1 MKYLVVL
8 GDGMADYPRP
18 ELDNQTPLQYAV
30 TPNMDLIAAQ
40 GKTGMVQTV
49 PAGYPPGSDVANLSV
64 MGYAPEKYYTGRS
77 PLEAVSMGV
86 ELAEQDVAFR
96 CNLVTLSGDAGYE
109 NKTMEDYS
117 AGEITSEE
125 AAELIAAV
133 NQKLASSER
142 RFYPGISYRHLMV
155 WPQGPLEIILTP
167 PHDISG
173 RTRSEYLPNGEGR
186 ETILEMMRAS
196 YHLLKDHPVNRARAQ
211 RGLRPA
217 NSVWLWGQGKKPALP
232 LFKELYGLQG
242 AVISAV
248 DLIMGIG
255 ICAGLEVIKVP
266 GATGNIHTN
275 FRGKAEAALNALRDG
290 ADFVYVH
297 IEAPDEA
304 GHQGETE
311 TKVKAIEEI
320 DRLVLAPLLQNL
332 PEIGDYKILLLPD
345 HPTPLSIKTHTAEPV
360 PFALMDSRAATAGNK
375 SYNEQA
381 AAAAG
386 VVIPNGPALMKLFIA
401 K

>member
-1 MKYLVVL
+1 MKYIVVV

-18 ELDNQTPLQYAV
+18 ELDNKTPLQYAV
-30 TPNMDLIAAQ
+30 TPNMDLLAAQ
-40 GKTGMVQTV
+40 GKTGMVKTV
-49 PAGYPPGSDVANLSV
+49 PNGFPPGSDVANLSV

-96 CNLVTLSGDAGYE
+96 CNLITLSDDAGYE
-109 NKTMEDYS
+109 QKTMVDYS

-133 NQKLASSER
+133 NQELGGSER

-155 WPQGPLEIILTP
+155 WQGGPVKVELTP
-167 PHDISG
+167 PHDISD
-173 RTRSEYLPNGEGR
+173 RSVTDYLPKGEGQD
-186 ETILEMMRAS
+186 ILLEIMRNS
-196 YHLLKDHPVNRARAQ
+196 YLLLKDHPVNRSRIQ

-217 NSVWLWGQGKKPALP
+217 NSVWLWGQGKKPSLP

-255 ICAGLEVIKVP
+255 ICAGLEIIKVP

-275 FRGKAEAALNALRDG
+275 FLGKAEVALTALRDG
-290 ADFVYVH
+290 ADFIYLHV
-297 IEAPDEA
+297 EAPDEA

-320 DRLVLAPLLQNL
+320 DRLVLATLLKSL
-332 PEIGDYKILLLPD
+332 PEFGDYKIMLLPD

-360 PFALMDSRAATAGNK
+360 PFALMDSRGKGASGRT
-375 SYNEQA
+375 YDEQTA
-381 AAAAG
+381 AASGIMVA
-386 VVIPNGPALMKLFIA
+386 NGPALMKSFIA
-401 K
+401 

>member
-1 MKYLVVL
+1 MKYIVVV

-18 ELDNQTPLQYAV
+18 ELDNKTPLQYAV
-30 TPNMDLIAAQ
+30 TPNMDLLAAQ
-40 GKTGMVQTV
+40 GKTGMVKTV
-49 PAGYPPGSDVANLSV
+49 PNGFPPGSDVANLSV

-96 CNLVTLSGDAGYE
+96 CNLITLSDDAGYE
-109 NKTMEDYS
+109 QKTMVDYS

-133 NQKLASSER
+133 NQELGGSER

-155 WPQGPLEIILTP
+155 WQGGPVKVELTP
-167 PHDISG
+167 PHDISD
-173 RTRSEYLPNGEGR
+173 RSVTDYLPKGEGQD
-186 ETILEMMRAS
+186 ILLEIMRNS
-196 YHLLKDHPVNRARAQ
+196 YLLLKDHPVNRSRIQ

-217 NSVWLWGQGKKPALP
+217 NSVWLWGQGKKPSLP

-255 ICAGLEVIKVP
+255 ICAGLEIIKVP

-275 FRGKAEAALNALRDG
+275 FLGKAEAALTALRDG
-290 ADFVYVH
+290 ADFIYLHV
-297 IEAPDEA
+297 EAPDEA

-311 TKVKAIEEI
+311 IKVKAIEEI
-320 DRLVLAPLLQNL
+320 DRLVLATLLKSL
-332 PEIGDYKILLLPD
+332 PEFGDYKIMLLPD

-360 PFALMDSRAATAGNK
+360 PFVLMDSGGKGASGRK
-375 SYNEQA
+375 YDEQTA
-381 AAAAG
+381 AASGIMVA
-386 VVIPNGPALMKLFIA
+386 NGPALMKSFIA
-401 K
+401 